1 LSLHLDLASLWL
13 HLQAGVALANR
24 VRGVPR
30 DPLYLSVLS
39 LLILWMTAHIGALL
53 RSRWALRDDRRDDFS
68 VVQAAC
74 LTTLGLLIGFSFS
87 MAISRYDLRKNLEEA
102 EANAIG
108 TEYLRADLLPP
119 QQAAVVRGQVRNYLA
134 LRIAFF
140 KSRDE
145 QKLRQITADTAQLQ
159 TQMWSAA
166 HPSALA
172 QPTAVIALAVSGMND
187 VLNSEGFSQAAW
199 LNRIPAA
206 AWALVMAVAICGNL
220 LVGYGQRSA
229 KTSPGL
235 LLVLPLVVSISFLL
249 IADIDTP
256 RRGFIHVVPQ
266 NLVRLS
272 ED

>member
-1 LSLHLDLASLWL
+1 VL
-13 HLQAGVALANR
+13 
-24 VRGVPR
+24 R
-30 DPLYLSVLS
+30 DPRYLSVVS
-39 LLILWMTAHIGALL
+39 LLILWMTAHVGALL
-53 RSRWALRDDRRDDFS
+53 RLRWALRDDLRDDFS

-87 MAISRYDLRKNLEEA
+87 MAISRYDLRKDLEEA

-108 TEYLRADLLPP
+108 TEYLRADLLPAP
-119 QQAAVVRGQVRNYLA
+119 QAAVVRGQLRNYVG

-145 QKLRQITADTAQLQ
+145 YKLRQITADTAQLQ
-159 TQMWSAA
+159 SQMWSAA
-166 HPSALA
+166 HPAALA
-172 QPTAVIALAVSGMND
+172 QPTAVVVLAVSGMND

-206 AWALVMAVAICGNL
+206 AWALVLAVAVCGNL

-229 KTSPGL
+229 KASPGL

-256 RRGFIHVVPQ
+256 RRGFIHVVPE

-272 ED
+272 EGLK